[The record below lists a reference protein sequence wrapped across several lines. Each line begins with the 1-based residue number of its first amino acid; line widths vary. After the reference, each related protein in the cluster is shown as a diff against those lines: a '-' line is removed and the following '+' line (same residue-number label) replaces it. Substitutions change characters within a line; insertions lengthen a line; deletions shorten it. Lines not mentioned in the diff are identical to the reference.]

1 MRIEKR
7 KTKPIIRISAILL
20 CICLA
25 VQNVSLITFA
35 AEAVEEQTEELYTGE
50 FTTELSS
57 ESFTENPE
65 STEKATEEQI
75 EETVQEPISEKQ
87 EETEQESTKQEISDR
102 ETETIAQTS
111 EHESD
116 MTSEE
121 ASITKEE
128 NISEETTTDNES
140 ETESIADE
148 DSRTEIDNFSGEAV
162 SRIEWLRE
170 LIAAF
175 ELNLDK
181 ENYPDNYYSDIDA
194 KSEYYHDI
202 MVATGYGLIDVE
214 AGEAFCPDD
223 AATREYAAFSMNMR
237 VGYVNESNSYTFSEA
252 GEVAYAD
259 DIQAAINNGW
269 MTLSGSDFLPNKAL
283 TTDVKDHMIKEAKE
297 IYASRKIDPNHNNQ
311 FEFTDDVIVIPS
323 NTIVELSAENEI
335 IITDCPKEL
344 KQGDIFAVFD
354 SGMPLAYRAENVN
367 KSGNQTIVSI
377 GDVDIE
383 DAFETFDME
392 GIINTDLTSVFV
404 EDDDETVQLNYIV
417 GGSEKKQFKDGTKY
431 ENLEELGN
439 KEVSAVQI
447 VQEFD
452 YNEVNGKKWFGETS
466 GDYYESNPAY
476 KFTITQTISNIDV
489 NYRSNGISSV
499 YLTVSGNISID
510 CSLNLDLLD
519 AFMPE
524 LKVVK
529 IHVTPLAVTL
539 DLDAVVTLKGK
550 AVFNYDGYFEIGV
563 DFKHNRG
570 FKLVSHL
577 WGETF
582 STQIEAEAT
591 VGLRASIN
599 ANYVFIKGSLYA
611 QMGLKGGIS
620 MLDKDDNGEP
630 KKCVTI
636 YAYLYADYGWSVKIL
651 ISLDRNKKWSNNYKI
666 YTIDNSPFRIA
677 HHYENGVGVDKC
689 TRSKKSLTG
698 STVGPMWFYNTP
710 SNSKYGYNGG
720 SSGFDSDGN
729 PFTIFEYSLNE
740 DNEATIT
747 KYNGNVSALSI
758 PAELDGYKVVGIG
771 DGVFKGKT
779 ALRTVVI
786 PDSVESIGN
795 QAFSGCANLS
805 SVQLPENEKFVT
817 LSSRLF
823 YECKKLKRV
832 KIPNSIISIKD
843 NVFNNCESLEDVNL
857 PNKLNSISY
866 QVFMNVP
873 ITKITI
879 PKSLETASGY
889 YNGANICGAF
899 YNCSTLKEVNFEEG
913 VTKIPSRLFAGCN
926 GIEKI
931 IVPNTVTNI
940 EERAFEDCI
949 NLEKAEIPDSVTSMG
964 NNVFQDC
971 EKLADVDL
979 PNRLVTIG
987 YQVFTNVPITK
998 ITIPK
1003 SLETASGYYNGAN
1016 ICGAFYNCST
1026 LKEVNFEEG
1035 VTKIPSRLFA
1045 GCNGIEKIIV
1055 PNTVT
1060 NIEERAF
1067 EDCINLEKA
1076 EIPDSVTS
1084 MGNNVF
1090 QDCEKLAD
1098 VDLPNRLVTIGYQV
1112 FTNVPITKITIP
1124 KSLETASGYY
1134 NGANIC
1140 GAFYNCSTLKE
1151 VNFEERVTKIP
1162 SRLFAGCNGI
1172 EKIVVPNTVT
1182 NVEERAFEDCINL
1195 EKIEIPDSVI
1205 NIGDY
1210 VFKDCEKLDNIIIP
1224 DTVTKIGQGTYS
1236 GCTSLTTAKLP
1247 NKIVNIPEG
1256 MFQDCTSLITI
1267 DLPTTITAIK
1277 QNAFKN
1283 TGLTELTLP
1292 ENITTI
1298 ENASFD
1304 NCTNLAT
1311 VNFNNNLKTI
1321 GNYAFRNN
1329 DALSEIMIPNN
1340 VATIGNYAFQDS
1352 DALTTVKISDS
1363 VTTIGQYIFEHCD
1376 ALKDV
1381 KLGSGLTKIPLY
1393 AFNLC
1398 PELQKI
1404 VLPYRITTVD
1414 ANAFTN
1420 CTKLTEVI
1428 IPRGTTTISASAF
1441 SYPDRLTIYGI
1452 SGTYAETYANQIG
1465 ATFVNR
1471 EVNAEDITLGSTSL
1485 SMITGAKHTLVMN
1498 VTPNDFTDEVV
1509 WKSSDTSIVT
1519 VDNMGIIT
1527 AKAVGTAT
1535 VRVAVGEKTASCT
1548 VTVVQP
1554 VTSISLNKSSLSLE
1568 AFEEYLLT
1576 AMVSPSNAADKSIVW
1591 ASSDEA
1597 VVSVTQKGK
1606 VCAVSKGT
1614 AAITATAKDGSGK
1627 YGSCNVTV
1635 VSEGQLCTQY
1645 SGLESDHNY
1654 ANNTNKVWK
1663 YVYSGAKT
1671 LDITFDSR
1679 TNVDDGFDFIY
1690 IYDKENKEVKKA
1702 TGTELADQI
1711 IRITGDT
1718 VKIKLVSDEA
1728 VTAWGFKVTK
1738 ISDDGKVID
1747 PSDEKPEETETS
1759 TEEGSTE
1766 ESSSEET
1773 STEENSTE
1781 ETSTEENSTEE
1792 ESSTEDSGETIKD
1805 GCYITG
1811 LKTKTYTGSAVKQ
1824 DIKVYYNKHLL
1835 QEGADYTVSYKNN
1848 VHAGIASLTVRAK
1861 GNLTGTITK
1870 TYKIKPRDITDEDVI
1885 IEESVYSYDKKKH
1898 KKAPI
1903 ISYQGKKLKEGKDYE
1918 VISYDEGDYTAI
1930 GTYTATIRGLGNFTG
1945 TYDNAKI
1952 IIADKN
1958 KNLSKAKIA
1967 KIPTQ
1972 SYQNGTAVTLP
1983 EEQIKVTLKGKH
1995 LKNGIDYN
2003 VTYANNR
2010 NFGKATIVIKGIGEY
2025 AGTKKANFTIKRTL
2039 TRLSDN
2045 MVVNINAIR
2054 TVEIQKNG
2062 AIPKPKLVSEG
2073 STLLEGRDY
2082 RLSYKNNKKTG
2093 IGTMIIK
2100 GKGNYT
2106 GQLKLPFNITTKA
2119 LTSTNLTIRVPN
2131 VPYIGKRNKYQSKPI
2146 ITDNDGGLLILNKD
2160 YTIEAYH
2167 MGNMLL
2173 DKTSNPQEGA
2183 LITVTIKGKG
2193 NYTGIV
2199 EAVYE
2204 LRGSRFSQAV
2214 IQIAPKSYTGNP
2226 VELNVSDIILATIK
2240 TGKHKTLL
2248 QYGIDYEIVDYKNNI
2263 KKGTATVVFKGKGAY
2278 AGEKTVRFKITAAEI
2293 GK

>member
-758 PAELDGYKVVGIG
+758 PAELDGYKVVGMG
-771 DGVFKGKT
+771 DGVFKVCNS
-779 ALRTVVI
+779 LFSLEI
-786 PDSVESIGN
+786 PDSVIRMGNNVFSDCQYLSKIKLSKAITSIGYW
-795 QAFSGCANLS
+795 AFG
-805 SVQLPENEKFVT
+805 
-817 LSSRLF
+817 
-823 YECKKLKRV
+823 
-832 KIPNSIISIKD
+832 
-843 NVFNNCESLEDVNL
+843 NCNALEQ
-857 PNKLNSISY
+857 IE
-866 QVFMNVP
+866 
-873 ITKITI
+873 I
-879 PKSLETASGY
+879 PKSLETTEHNGLPPQSGVF
-889 YNGANICGAF
+889 YNCNNLKTIIFEDGITKIPQCLFANCTGIEEMQIPNTVTSIGMYAFFACENLRNIEIADTVTNIDEYAFGNCNKLSEVKLSKRVVSIGYRAFQNCDELKEIKIPKSLNTTGHYGLSEQGGIFHDCDNLKTVIFEEGITKIPQCLFANCNGIEEITIPNTIKMIESYAF
-899 YNCSTLKEVNFEEG
+899 YNCVNLK
-913 VTKIPSRLFAGCN
+913 
-926 GIEKI
+926 
-931 IVPNTVTNI
+931 
-940 EERAFEDCI
+940 
-949 NLEKAEIPDSVTSMG
+949 
-964 NNVFQDC
+964 
-971 EKLADVDL
+971 
-979 PNRLVTIG
+979 
-987 YQVFTNVPITK
+987 
-998 ITIPK
+998 
-1003 SLETASGYYNGAN
+1003 
-1016 ICGAFYNCST
+1016 
-1026 LKEVNFEEG
+1026 
-1035 VTKIPSRLFA
+1035 
-1045 GCNGIEKIIV
+1045 
-1055 PNTVT
+1055 
-1060 NIEERAF
+1060 
-1067 EDCINLEKA
+1067 
-1076 EIPDSVTS
+1076 
-1084 MGNNVF
+1084 
-1090 QDCEKLAD
+1090 
-1098 VDLPNRLVTIGYQV
+1098 
-1112 FTNVPITKITIP
+1112 
-1124 KSLETASGYY
+1124 
-1134 NGANIC
+1134 
-1140 GAFYNCSTLKE
+1140 
-1151 VNFEERVTKIP
+1151 
-1162 SRLFAGCNGI
+1162 
-1172 EKIVVPNTVT
+1172 
-1182 NVEERAFEDCINL
+1182 
-1195 EKIEIPDSVI
+1195 
-1205 NIGDY
+1205 
-1210 VFKDCEKLDNIIIP
+1210 NIIIP
-1224 DTVTKIGQGTYS
+1224 TGVESISEYAFGNNSALLEVDIPDTITKIGQGTFS

-1256 MFQDCTSLITI
+1256 MFQDCTSLTAIN
-1267 DLPTTITAIK
+1267 LPETITAIK
-1277 QNAFKN
+1277 QNAFQN

-1292 ENITTI
+1292 ENVITI
-1298 ENASFD
+1298 ESAAFD
-1304 NCTNLAT
+1304 NCANLAAI
-1311 VNFNNNLKTI
+1311 NFNNNLKTI

-1329 DALSEIMIPNN
+1329 DALTEIIIPDN
-1340 VATIGNYAFQDS
+1340 VSTIGDYAFQDS
-1352 DALTTVKISDS
+1352 DILTTAIISDS
-1363 VTTIGQYIFEHCD
+1363 VTTIGQYIFAHCD
-1376 ALKDV
+1376 VLKDV
-1381 KLGSGLTKIPLY
+1381 KLGTGLTKIPLY

-1398 PELQKI
+1398 PKLQKI

-1420 CTKLTEVI
+1420 CTKLTEVTV
-1428 IPRGTTTISASAF
+1428 PRGTTTISTSAF

-1465 ATFVNR
+1465 ASFVNR
-1471 EVNAEDITLGSTSL
+1471 EVNATDVTLNSTAL
-1485 SMITGAKHTLVMN
+1485 SMITGAKHTLVIN

-1527 AKAVGTAT
+1527 ANAVGTAT

-1568 AFEEYLLT
+1568 AFEEYILT
-1576 AMVSPSNAADKSIVW
+1576 ATVSPSDAADKSIVW
-1591 ASSDEA
+1591 ASSDES
-1597 VVSVTQKGK
+1597 VVSVTQGGK
-1606 VCAVSKGT
+1606 VCAVSKGS
-1614 AAITATAKDGSGK
+1614 AVITATSKDGSGK

-1773 STEENSTE
+1773 STEEN
-1781 ETSTEENSTEE
+1781 STEENSTEE

-2039 TRLSDN
+2039 TRLSDD

>member
-979 PNRLVTIG
+979 PNRLVI
-987 YQVFTNVPITK
+987 
-998 ITIPK
+998 
-1003 SLETASGYYNGAN
+1003 
-1016 ICGAFYNCST
+1016 
-1026 LKEVNFEEG
+1026 
-1035 VTKIPSRLFA
+1035 
-1045 GCNGIEKIIV
+1045 
-1055 PNTVT
+1055 
-1060 NIEERAF
+1060 
-1067 EDCINLEKA
+1067 
-1076 EIPDSVTS
+1076 
-1084 MGNNVF
+1084 
-1090 QDCEKLAD
+1090 
-1098 VDLPNRLVTIGYQV
+1098 IGYQV

-1509 WKSSDTSIVT
+1509 WKSSNTSIIT

-1527 AKAVGTAT
+1527 ANAVGTAT

-1568 AFEEYLLT
+1568 AFEEYILT
-1576 AMVSPSNAADKSIVW
+1576 ATVSPSDAADKSIVW
-1591 ASSDEA
+1591 ASSDES
-1597 VVSVTQKGK
+1597 VVSVTQGGK
-1606 VCAVSKGT
+1606 VCAVSKGS
-1614 AAITATAKDGSGK
+1614 AVITATSKDGSGK

-2039 TRLSDN
+2039 TRLSDD

>member
-899 YNCSTLKEVNFEEG
+899 YNCSTLKEVNFEE
-913 VTKIPSRLFAGCN
+913 
-926 GIEKI
+926 
-931 IVPNTVTNI
+931 
-940 EERAFEDCI
+940 
-949 NLEKAEIPDSVTSMG
+949 
-964 NNVFQDC
+964 
-971 EKLADVDL
+971 
-979 PNRLVTIG
+979 
-987 YQVFTNVPITK
+987 
-998 ITIPK
+998 
-1003 SLETASGYYNGAN
+1003 
-1016 ICGAFYNCST
+1016 
-1026 LKEVNFEEG
+1026 
-1035 VTKIPSRLFA
+1035 
-1045 GCNGIEKIIV
+1045 
-1055 PNTVT
+1055 
-1060 NIEERAF
+1060 
-1067 EDCINLEKA
+1067 
-1076 EIPDSVTS
+1076 
-1084 MGNNVF
+1084 
-1090 QDCEKLAD
+1090 
-1098 VDLPNRLVTIGYQV
+1098 
-1112 FTNVPITKITIP
+1112 
-1124 KSLETASGYY
+1124 
-1134 NGANIC
+1134 
-1140 GAFYNCSTLKE
+1140 
-1151 VNFEERVTKIP
+1151 RVTKIP

-1304 NCTNLAT
+1304 NCTNLAAI
-1311 VNFNNNLKTI
+1311 NFNNNLKTI

-1329 DALSEIMIPNN
+1329 DALTEIIIPDN
-1340 VATIGNYAFQDS
+1340 VSTIGDYAFQDS
-1352 DALTTVKISDS
+1352 DILTTAIISDS
-1363 VTTIGQYIFEHCD
+1363 VTTIGQYIFAHCD
-1376 ALKDV
+1376 VLKDV
-1381 KLGSGLTKIPLY
+1381 KLGTGLTKIPLY

-1398 PELQKI
+1398 PKLQKI

-1420 CTKLTEVI
+1420 CTKLTEVTV
-1428 IPRGTTTISASAF
+1428 PRGTTTISTSAF

-1465 ATFVNR
+1465 ASFVNR
-1471 EVNAEDITLGSTSL
+1471 EVNATDVTLNSTAL
-1485 SMITGAKHTLVMN
+1485 SMITGAKHTLVIN

-1527 AKAVGTAT
+1527 ANAVGTAT

-1568 AFEEYLLT
+1568 AFEEYILT
-1576 AMVSPSNAADKSIVW
+1576 ATVSPSDAADKSIVW
-1591 ASSDEA
+1591 ASSDES
-1597 VVSVTQKGK
+1597 VVSVTQGGK
-1606 VCAVSKGT
+1606 VCAVSKGS
-1614 AAITATAKDGSGK
+1614 AVITATSKDGSGK

-1773 STEENSTE
+1773 STEEN
-1781 ETSTEENSTEE
+1781 STEENSTEE

-2039 TRLSDN
+2039 TRLSDD

-2082 RLSYKNNKKTG
+2082 RLSYKNNKKMG

-2100 GKGNYT
+2100 GKGNYK

>member
-25 VQNVSLITFA
+25 VQNVSLVTFA

-758 PAELDGYKVVGIG
+758 PAELDGYKVVGMG

-786 PDSVESIGN
+786 PDSVETIGDS
-795 QAFSGCANLS
+795 AFENCSNLLN
-805 SVQLPENEKFVT
+805 VQLPNSVT
-817 LSSRLF
+817 SIGYWAFRDCDRLKQI
-823 YECKKLKRV
+823 E
-832 KIPNSIISIKD
+832 
-843 NVFNNCESLEDVNL
+843 
-857 PNKLNSISY
+857 
-866 QVFMNVP
+866 
-873 ITKITI
+873 I
-879 PKSLETASGY
+879 PKSLETTEHNGLPPQSGVF
-889 YNGANICGAF
+889 YNCNNLKTIIFEDGITKIPQCLFANCTGIEEMQIPNTVTSIGMYAFFACENLRNIEIADTVTNIDEYAFGNCNKLSEVKLSKRVVSIGYRAFQNCDELKEIKIPKSLNTTGHYGLSEQGGIFHDCDNLKTVIFEEGITKIPQCLFANCNGIEEITIPNTIKMIESYAF
-899 YNCSTLKEVNFEEG
+899 YNCVNLK
-913 VTKIPSRLFAGCN
+913 
-926 GIEKI
+926 
-931 IVPNTVTNI
+931 
-940 EERAFEDCI
+940 
-949 NLEKAEIPDSVTSMG
+949 
-964 NNVFQDC
+964 
-971 EKLADVDL
+971 
-979 PNRLVTIG
+979 
-987 YQVFTNVPITK
+987 
-998 ITIPK
+998 
-1003 SLETASGYYNGAN
+1003 
-1016 ICGAFYNCST
+1016 
-1026 LKEVNFEEG
+1026 
-1035 VTKIPSRLFA
+1035 
-1045 GCNGIEKIIV
+1045 
-1055 PNTVT
+1055 
-1060 NIEERAF
+1060 
-1067 EDCINLEKA
+1067 
-1076 EIPDSVTS
+1076 
-1084 MGNNVF
+1084 
-1090 QDCEKLAD
+1090 
-1098 VDLPNRLVTIGYQV
+1098 
-1112 FTNVPITKITIP
+1112 
-1124 KSLETASGYY
+1124 
-1134 NGANIC
+1134 
-1140 GAFYNCSTLKE
+1140 
-1151 VNFEERVTKIP
+1151 
-1162 SRLFAGCNGI
+1162 
-1172 EKIVVPNTVT
+1172 
-1182 NVEERAFEDCINL
+1182 
-1195 EKIEIPDSVI
+1195 
-1205 NIGDY
+1205 
-1210 VFKDCEKLDNIIIP
+1210 NIIIP
-1224 DTVTKIGQGTYS
+1224 TGVESISEYAFGNNSALLEVDIPDTITKIGQGTFS

-1256 MFQDCTSLITI
+1256 MFQDCTSLTAIN
-1267 DLPTTITAIK
+1267 LPETITAIK
-1277 QNAFKN
+1277 QNAFQN
-1283 TGLTELTLP
+1283 TGLTELTLS
-1292 ENITTI
+1292 ENVITI
-1298 ENASFD
+1298 ESAAFD
-1304 NCTNLAT
+1304 NCANLAAI
-1311 VNFNNNLKTI
+1311 NFNNNLKTI

-1329 DALSEIMIPNN
+1329 DALTEIIIPDN
-1340 VATIGNYAFQDS
+1340 VSTIGDYAFQDS
-1352 DALTTVKISDS
+1352 DILTTAIISDS
-1363 VTTIGQYIFEHCD
+1363 VTTIGQYIFAHCD
-1376 ALKDV
+1376 VLKDV
-1381 KLGSGLTKIPLY
+1381 KLGTGLTKIPLY

-1398 PELQKI
+1398 PKLQKI

-1420 CTKLTEVI
+1420 CTKLTEVTV
-1428 IPRGTTTISASAF
+1428 PRGTTTISTSAF

-1465 ATFVNR
+1465 ASFVNR
-1471 EVNAEDITLGSTSL
+1471 EVNATDVTLNSTAL
-1485 SMITGAKHTLVMN
+1485 SMITGAKHTLVIN

-1527 AKAVGTAT
+1527 ANAVGTAT

-1568 AFEEYLLT
+1568 AFEEYILT
-1576 AMVSPSNAADKSIVW
+1576 ATVSPSDAADKSIVW
-1591 ASSDEA
+1591 ASSDES
-1597 VVSVTQKGK
+1597 VVSVTQGGK
-1606 VCAVSKGT
+1606 VCAVSKGS
-1614 AAITATAKDGSGK
+1614 AVITATSKDGSGK

-1773 STEENSTE
+1773 STEEN
-1781 ETSTEENSTEE
+1781 STEENSTEE

-2039 TRLSDN
+2039 TRLSDD

>member
-758 PAELDGYKVVGIG
+758 PAELDGYKVVGMG

-786 PDSVESIGN
+786 PDSVETIGDS
-795 QAFSGCANLS
+795 AFENCSNLLN
-805 SVQLPENEKFVT
+805 VQLPNSVT
-817 LSSRLF
+817 SIGYWAFRDCDRLKQI
-823 YECKKLKRV
+823 E
-832 KIPNSIISIKD
+832 
-843 NVFNNCESLEDVNL
+843 
-857 PNKLNSISY
+857 
-866 QVFMNVP
+866 
-873 ITKITI
+873 I
-879 PKSLETASGY
+879 PKSLETTGHNGLPSQSGV
-889 YNGANICGAF
+889 F
-899 YNCSTLKEVNFEEG
+899 YDCDNLKKIIFEDG
-913 VTKIPSRLFAGCN
+913 ITKIPQCIFANCSGL
-926 GIEKI
+926 EKI
-931 IVPNTVTNI
+931 EIPYTVTNI
-940 EERAFEDCI
+940 GEYACYNCKNLKDIKFSESVTEIGNYAFSMC
-949 NLEKAEIPDSVTSMG
+949 NSLFSLEIPDSVIRMG
-964 NNVFQDC
+964 NNVFSDC
-971 EKLADVDL
+971 QYLSKIKLSKAI
-979 PNRLVTIG
+979 TSIG
-987 YQVFTNVPITK
+987 YWAFGNCNALEQIE
-998 ITIPK
+998 IPK
-1003 SLETASGYYNGAN
+1003 SLETTEHNGLPPQSGVFYNCNNLKTIIFEDGITKIPQCLFAN
-1016 ICGAFYNCST
+1016 CTGIEEMQIPNTVTSIGMYAFFACENLRNIEIADTVTNIDEYAFGNCNKLSEVKLSKRVVSIGYRAFQNCDELKEIKIPKSLNTTGHYGLSEQGGIFHDCDNLKTVIFEEGITKIPQCLFANCNGIEEITIPNTIKMIESYAFYNCVN
-1026 LKEVNFEEG
+1026 LK
-1035 VTKIPSRLFA
+1035 
-1045 GCNGIEKIIV
+1045 
-1055 PNTVT
+1055 
-1060 NIEERAF
+1060 
-1067 EDCINLEKA
+1067 
-1076 EIPDSVTS
+1076 
-1084 MGNNVF
+1084 
-1090 QDCEKLAD
+1090 
-1098 VDLPNRLVTIGYQV
+1098 
-1112 FTNVPITKITIP
+1112 
-1124 KSLETASGYY
+1124 
-1134 NGANIC
+1134 
-1140 GAFYNCSTLKE
+1140 
-1151 VNFEERVTKIP
+1151 
-1162 SRLFAGCNGI
+1162 
-1172 EKIVVPNTVT
+1172 
-1182 NVEERAFEDCINL
+1182 
-1195 EKIEIPDSVI
+1195 
-1205 NIGDY
+1205 
-1210 VFKDCEKLDNIIIP
+1210 NIIIP
-1224 DTVTKIGQGTYS
+1224 TGVESISEYAFGNNSALLEVDIPDTITKIGQGTFS

-1256 MFQDCTSLITI
+1256 MFQDCTSLTAIN
-1267 DLPTTITAIK
+1267 LPETITAIK
-1277 QNAFKN
+1277 QNAIQN

-1292 ENITTI
+1292 ENVITI
-1298 ENASFD
+1298 ESAAFD
-1304 NCTNLAT
+1304 NCANLAAI
-1311 VNFNNNLKTI
+1311 NFNNNLKTI

-1329 DALSEIMIPNN
+1329 DALTEIIIPDN
-1340 VATIGNYAFQDS
+1340 VSTIGDYAFQDS
-1352 DALTTVKISDS
+1352 DILTTAIISDS
-1363 VTTIGQYIFEHCD
+1363 VTTIGQYIFAHCD
-1376 ALKDV
+1376 VLKDV
-1381 KLGSGLTKIPLY
+1381 KLGTGLTKIPLY

-1398 PELQKI
+1398 PKLQKI

-1420 CTKLTEVI
+1420 CTKLTEVTV
-1428 IPRGTTTISASAF
+1428 PRGTTTISTSAF

-1465 ATFVNR
+1465 ASFVNR
-1471 EVNAEDITLGSTSL
+1471 EVNATDVTLNSTAL
-1485 SMITGAKHTLVMN
+1485 SMITGAKHTLVIN

-1527 AKAVGTAT
+1527 ANAVGTAT

-1568 AFEEYLLT
+1568 AFEEYILT
-1576 AMVSPSNAADKSIVW
+1576 ATVSPSDAADKSIVW
-1591 ASSDEA
+1591 ASSDES
-1597 VVSVTQKGK
+1597 VVSVTQGGK
-1606 VCAVSKGT
+1606 VCAVSKGS
-1614 AAITATAKDGSGK
+1614 AVITATSKDGSGK

-1773 STEENSTE
+1773 STEEN
-1781 ETSTEENSTEE
+1781 STEENSTEE

-2039 TRLSDN
+2039 TRLSDD

-2082 RLSYKNNKKTG
+2082 RLSYKNNKKMG

>member
-25 VQNVSLITFA
+25 VQNVSLVTFA

-729 PFTIFEYSLNE
+729 PFTIFEYNLNE

-758 PAELDGYKVVGIG
+758 LAELDGYKVVGMG

-786 PDSVESIGN
+786 PDSVETIGDS
-795 QAFSGCANLS
+795 AFENCSNLLN
-805 SVQLPENEKFVT
+805 VQLPNSVT
-817 LSSRLF
+817 SIGYWAFRDCDRLKQI
-823 YECKKLKRV
+823 E
-832 KIPNSIISIKD
+832 
-843 NVFNNCESLEDVNL
+843 
-857 PNKLNSISY
+857 
-866 QVFMNVP
+866 
-873 ITKITI
+873 I
-879 PKSLETASGY
+879 PKSLETTEHNGLPPQSGVF
-889 YNGANICGAF
+889 YNCNNLKTIIFEDGITKIPQCLFANCTGIEEMQIPNTVTSIGMYAFFACENLRNIEIADTVTNIDEYAFGNCNKLSEVKLSKRVVSIGYRAFQNCDELKEIKIPKSLNTTGHYGLSEQGGIFHDCDNLKTVIFEEGITKIPQCLFANCNGIEEITIPNTIKMIESYAF
-899 YNCSTLKEVNFEEG
+899 YNCVNLK
-913 VTKIPSRLFAGCN
+913 
-926 GIEKI
+926 
-931 IVPNTVTNI
+931 
-940 EERAFEDCI
+940 
-949 NLEKAEIPDSVTSMG
+949 
-964 NNVFQDC
+964 
-971 EKLADVDL
+971 
-979 PNRLVTIG
+979 
-987 YQVFTNVPITK
+987 
-998 ITIPK
+998 
-1003 SLETASGYYNGAN
+1003 
-1016 ICGAFYNCST
+1016 
-1026 LKEVNFEEG
+1026 
-1035 VTKIPSRLFA
+1035 
-1045 GCNGIEKIIV
+1045 
-1055 PNTVT
+1055 
-1060 NIEERAF
+1060 
-1067 EDCINLEKA
+1067 
-1076 EIPDSVTS
+1076 
-1084 MGNNVF
+1084 
-1090 QDCEKLAD
+1090 
-1098 VDLPNRLVTIGYQV
+1098 
-1112 FTNVPITKITIP
+1112 
-1124 KSLETASGYY
+1124 
-1134 NGANIC
+1134 
-1140 GAFYNCSTLKE
+1140 
-1151 VNFEERVTKIP
+1151 
-1162 SRLFAGCNGI
+1162 
-1172 EKIVVPNTVT
+1172 
-1182 NVEERAFEDCINL
+1182 
-1195 EKIEIPDSVI
+1195 
-1205 NIGDY
+1205 
-1210 VFKDCEKLDNIIIP
+1210 NIIIP
-1224 DTVTKIGQGTYS
+1224 TGVESISEYAFGNNSALLEVDIPDTITKIGQGTFS

-1256 MFQDCTSLITI
+1256 MFQDCTSLTAIN
-1267 DLPTTITAIK
+1267 LPETITAIK
-1277 QNAFKN
+1277 QNAFQN

-1292 ENITTI
+1292 ENVITI
-1298 ENASFD
+1298 ESAAFD
-1304 NCTNLAT
+1304 NCANLAAI
-1311 VNFNNNLKTI
+1311 NFNNNLKTI

-1329 DALSEIMIPNN
+1329 DALTEIIIPDN
-1340 VATIGNYAFQDS
+1340 VSTIGDYAFQDS
-1352 DALTTVKISDS
+1352 DILTTAIISDS
-1363 VTTIGQYIFEHCD
+1363 VTTIGQYIFAHCD
-1376 ALKDV
+1376 VLKDV
-1381 KLGSGLTKIPLY
+1381 KLGTGLTKIPLY

-1398 PELQKI
+1398 PKLQKI

-1420 CTKLTEVI
+1420 CTKLTEVTV
-1428 IPRGTTTISASAF
+1428 PRGTTTISTSAF

-1465 ATFVNR
+1465 ASFVNR
-1471 EVNAEDITLGSTSL
+1471 EVNATDVTLNSTAL
-1485 SMITGAKHTLVMN
+1485 SMITGAKHTLVIN

-1527 AKAVGTAT
+1527 ANAVGTAT

-1568 AFEEYLLT
+1568 AFEEYILT
-1576 AMVSPSNAADKSIVW
+1576 ATVSPSDAADKSIVW
-1591 ASSDEA
+1591 ASSDES
-1597 VVSVTQKGK
+1597 VVSVTQGGK
-1606 VCAVSKGT
+1606 VCAVSKGS
-1614 AAITATAKDGSGK
+1614 AVITATSKDGSGK

-1773 STEENSTE
+1773 STEEN
-1781 ETSTEENSTEE
+1781 STEENSTEE

-2039 TRLSDN
+2039 TRLSDD

-2082 RLSYKNNKKTG
+2082 RLSYKNNKKMG

>member
-899 YNCSTLKEVNFEEG
+899 YNCSTLKEVNFEE
-913 VTKIPSRLFAGCN
+913 
-926 GIEKI
+926 
-931 IVPNTVTNI
+931 
-940 EERAFEDCI
+940 
-949 NLEKAEIPDSVTSMG
+949 
-964 NNVFQDC
+964 
-971 EKLADVDL
+971 
-979 PNRLVTIG
+979 
-987 YQVFTNVPITK
+987 
-998 ITIPK
+998 
-1003 SLETASGYYNGAN
+1003 
-1016 ICGAFYNCST
+1016 
-1026 LKEVNFEEG
+1026 
-1035 VTKIPSRLFA
+1035 
-1045 GCNGIEKIIV
+1045 
-1055 PNTVT
+1055 
-1060 NIEERAF
+1060 
-1067 EDCINLEKA
+1067 
-1076 EIPDSVTS
+1076 
-1084 MGNNVF
+1084 
-1090 QDCEKLAD
+1090 
-1098 VDLPNRLVTIGYQV
+1098 
-1112 FTNVPITKITIP
+1112 
-1124 KSLETASGYY
+1124 
-1134 NGANIC
+1134 
-1140 GAFYNCSTLKE
+1140 
-1151 VNFEERVTKIP
+1151 RVTKIP

-1527 AKAVGTAT
+1527 ANAVGTAT

-1568 AFEEYLLT
+1568 AFEEYILT
-1576 AMVSPSNAADKSIVW
+1576 ATVSPSDAADKSIVW
-1591 ASSDEA
+1591 ASSDES
-1597 VVSVTQKGK
+1597 VVSVTQGGK
-1606 VCAVSKGT
+1606 VCAVSKGS
-1614 AAITATAKDGSGK
+1614 AVITATSKDGSGK

-1773 STEENSTE
+1773 STEEN
-1781 ETSTEENSTEE
+1781 STEENSTEE

-2039 TRLSDN
+2039 TRLSDD

-2082 RLSYKNNKKTG
+2082 RLSYKNNKKMG

-2263 KKGTATVVFKGKGAY
+2263 KRNSNRCFQRERRICRRKNS
-2278 AGEKTVRFKITAAEI
+2278 KIQNNGGRNWKI
-2293 GK
+2293 KNL

>member
-786 PDSVESIGN
+786 PDSVETIGDS
-795 QAFSGCANLS
+795 AFENCSNLLN
-805 SVQLPENEKFVT
+805 VQLPNSVT
-817 LSSRLF
+817 SIGYWAFRDCDRLKQI
-823 YECKKLKRV
+823 E
-832 KIPNSIISIKD
+832 
-843 NVFNNCESLEDVNL
+843 
-857 PNKLNSISY
+857 
-866 QVFMNVP
+866 
-873 ITKITI
+873 I
-879 PKSLETASGY
+879 PKSLETTEHNGLPPQSGVF
-889 YNGANICGAF
+889 YNCNNLKTIIFEDGITKIPQCLFANCTGIEEMQIPNTVTSIGMYAFFACENLRNIEIADTVTNIDEYAFGNCNKLSEVKLSKRVVSIGYRAFQNCDELKEIKIPKSLNTTGHYGLSEQGGIFHDCDNLKTVIFEEGITKIPQCLFANCNGIEEITIPNTIKMIESYAF
-899 YNCSTLKEVNFEEG
+899 YNCVNLK
-913 VTKIPSRLFAGCN
+913 
-926 GIEKI
+926 
-931 IVPNTVTNI
+931 
-940 EERAFEDCI
+940 
-949 NLEKAEIPDSVTSMG
+949 
-964 NNVFQDC
+964 
-971 EKLADVDL
+971 
-979 PNRLVTIG
+979 
-987 YQVFTNVPITK
+987 
-998 ITIPK
+998 
-1003 SLETASGYYNGAN
+1003 
-1016 ICGAFYNCST
+1016 
-1026 LKEVNFEEG
+1026 
-1035 VTKIPSRLFA
+1035 
-1045 GCNGIEKIIV
+1045 
-1055 PNTVT
+1055 
-1060 NIEERAF
+1060 
-1067 EDCINLEKA
+1067 
-1076 EIPDSVTS
+1076 
-1084 MGNNVF
+1084 
-1090 QDCEKLAD
+1090 
-1098 VDLPNRLVTIGYQV
+1098 
-1112 FTNVPITKITIP
+1112 
-1124 KSLETASGYY
+1124 
-1134 NGANIC
+1134 
-1140 GAFYNCSTLKE
+1140 
-1151 VNFEERVTKIP
+1151 
-1162 SRLFAGCNGI
+1162 
-1172 EKIVVPNTVT
+1172 
-1182 NVEERAFEDCINL
+1182 
-1195 EKIEIPDSVI
+1195 
-1205 NIGDY
+1205 
-1210 VFKDCEKLDNIIIP
+1210 NIIIP
-1224 DTVTKIGQGTYS
+1224 TGVESISEYAFGNNSALLEVDIPDTITKIGQGTFS

-1256 MFQDCTSLITI
+1256 MFQDCTSLTAIN
-1267 DLPTTITAIK
+1267 LPETITAIK
-1277 QNAFKN
+1277 QNAFQN

-1292 ENITTI
+1292 ENVITI
-1298 ENASFD
+1298 ESAAFD
-1304 NCTNLAT
+1304 NCANLAAI
-1311 VNFNNNLKTI
+1311 NFNNNLKTI

-1329 DALSEIMIPNN
+1329 DALTEIIIPDN
-1340 VATIGNYAFQDS
+1340 VSTIGDYAFQDS
-1352 DALTTVKISDS
+1352 DILTTAIISDS
-1363 VTTIGQYIFEHCD
+1363 VTTIGQYIFAHCD
-1376 ALKDV
+1376 VLKDV
-1381 KLGSGLTKIPLY
+1381 KLGTGLTKIPLY

-1398 PELQKI
+1398 PKLQKI

-1420 CTKLTEVI
+1420 CTKLTEVTV
-1428 IPRGTTTISASAF
+1428 PRGTTTISTSAF

-1465 ATFVNR
+1465 ASFVNR
-1471 EVNAEDITLGSTSL
+1471 EVNATDVTLNSTAL
-1485 SMITGAKHTLVMN
+1485 SMITGAKHTLVIN

-1527 AKAVGTAT
+1527 ANAVGTAT

-1568 AFEEYLLT
+1568 AFEEYILT
-1576 AMVSPSNAADKSIVW
+1576 ATVSPSDAADKSIVW
-1591 ASSDEA
+1591 ASSDES
-1597 VVSVTQKGK
+1597 VVSVTQGGK
-1606 VCAVSKGT
+1606 VCAVSKGS
-1614 AAITATAKDGSGK
+1614 AVITATSKDGSGK

-1773 STEENSTE
+1773 STEEN
-1781 ETSTEENSTEE
+1781 STEENSTEE

-2039 TRLSDN
+2039 TRLSDD

-2082 RLSYKNNKKTG
+2082 RLSYKNNKKMG

>member
-758 PAELDGYKVVGIG
+758 PAELDGYKVVGMG

-786 PDSVESIGN
+786 PDSVETIGDS
-795 QAFSGCANLS
+795 AFENCSNLLN
-805 SVQLPENEKFVT
+805 VQLPNSVT
-817 LSSRLF
+817 SIGYWAFRDCDRLKQI
-823 YECKKLKRV
+823 E
-832 KIPNSIISIKD
+832 
-843 NVFNNCESLEDVNL
+843 
-857 PNKLNSISY
+857 
-866 QVFMNVP
+866 
-873 ITKITI
+873 I
-879 PKSLETASGY
+879 PKSLETTGHNGLPPQSGVF
-889 YNGANICGAF
+889 YNCDNLKTIIFEDGITKIPQCLFANCTGIEEMQIPNTVTSIGMYAFFACENLRNIEIADTVTHIDEYAFGNCNKLSEVKLSKRVVSIGYRAFQNCDELKEIKIPKSLNTTGHYGLSEQGGIFHDCDNLKTVIFEEGITKIPQCLFANCNGIEEITIPNTIKMIESYAF
-899 YNCSTLKEVNFEEG
+899 YNCVNLK
-913 VTKIPSRLFAGCN
+913 
-926 GIEKI
+926 
-931 IVPNTVTNI
+931 
-940 EERAFEDCI
+940 
-949 NLEKAEIPDSVTSMG
+949 
-964 NNVFQDC
+964 
-971 EKLADVDL
+971 
-979 PNRLVTIG
+979 
-987 YQVFTNVPITK
+987 
-998 ITIPK
+998 
-1003 SLETASGYYNGAN
+1003 
-1016 ICGAFYNCST
+1016 
-1026 LKEVNFEEG
+1026 
-1035 VTKIPSRLFA
+1035 
-1045 GCNGIEKIIV
+1045 
-1055 PNTVT
+1055 
-1060 NIEERAF
+1060 
-1067 EDCINLEKA
+1067 
-1076 EIPDSVTS
+1076 
-1084 MGNNVF
+1084 
-1090 QDCEKLAD
+1090 
-1098 VDLPNRLVTIGYQV
+1098 
-1112 FTNVPITKITIP
+1112 
-1124 KSLETASGYY
+1124 
-1134 NGANIC
+1134 
-1140 GAFYNCSTLKE
+1140 
-1151 VNFEERVTKIP
+1151 
-1162 SRLFAGCNGI
+1162 
-1172 EKIVVPNTVT
+1172 
-1182 NVEERAFEDCINL
+1182 
-1195 EKIEIPDSVI
+1195 
-1205 NIGDY
+1205 
-1210 VFKDCEKLDNIIIP
+1210 NIIIP
-1224 DTVTKIGQGTYS
+1224 TGVESISEYAFGNNSALLEVDIPDTITKIGQGTFS

-1256 MFQDCTSLITI
+1256 MFQDCTSLTAIN
-1267 DLPTTITAIK
+1267 LPETITAIK
-1277 QNAFKN
+1277 QNAFQN

-1292 ENITTI
+1292 ENVITI
-1298 ENASFD
+1298 ESAAFD
-1304 NCTNLAT
+1304 NCANLAAI
-1311 VNFNNNLKTI
+1311 NFNNNLKTI

-1329 DALSEIMIPNN
+1329 DALTEIIIPDN
-1340 VATIGNYAFQDS
+1340 VSTIGDYAFQDS
-1352 DALTTVKISDS
+1352 DILTTAIISDS
-1363 VTTIGQYIFEHCD
+1363 VTTIGQYIFAHCD
-1376 ALKDV
+1376 VLKDV
-1381 KLGSGLTKIPLY
+1381 KLGTGLTKIPLY

-1398 PELQKI
+1398 PKLQKI

-1420 CTKLTEVI
+1420 CTKLTEVTV
-1428 IPRGTTTISASAF
+1428 PRGTTTISTSAF

-1465 ATFVNR
+1465 ASFVNR
-1471 EVNAEDITLGSTSL
+1471 EVNATDVTLNSTAL
-1485 SMITGAKHTLVMN
+1485 SMITGAKHTLVIN

-1527 AKAVGTAT
+1527 ANAVGTAT

-1568 AFEEYLLT
+1568 AFEEYILT
-1576 AMVSPSNAADKSIVW
+1576 ATVSPSDAADKSIVW
-1591 ASSDEA
+1591 ASSDES
-1597 VVSVTQKGK
+1597 VVSVTQGGK
-1606 VCAVSKGT
+1606 VCAVSKGS
-1614 AAITATAKDGSGK
+1614 AVITATSKDGSGK

-1773 STEENSTE
+1773 STEEN
-1781 ETSTEENSTEE
+1781 STEENSTEE

-2039 TRLSDN
+2039 TRLSDD

-2082 RLSYKNNKKTG
+2082 RLSYKNNKKMG

>member
-899 YNCSTLKEVNFEEG
+899 YNCSTLKEINFEEG
-913 VTKIPSRLFAGCN
+913 VTKIPSNLFAGCN
-926 GIEKI
+926 GIEKVV
-931 IVPNTVTNI
+931 VPNTVTNI
-940 EERAFEDCI
+940 
-949 NLEKAEIPDSVTSMG
+949 
-964 NNVFQDC
+964 
-971 EKLADVDL
+971 
-979 PNRLVTIG
+979 
-987 YQVFTNVPITK
+987 
-998 ITIPK
+998 
-1003 SLETASGYYNGAN
+1003 
-1016 ICGAFYNCST
+1016 
-1026 LKEVNFEEG
+1026 
-1035 VTKIPSRLFA
+1035 
-1045 GCNGIEKIIV
+1045 
-1055 PNTVT
+1055 
-1060 NIEERAF
+1060 
-1067 EDCINLEKA
+1067 
-1076 EIPDSVTS
+1076 
-1084 MGNNVF
+1084 
-1090 QDCEKLAD
+1090 
-1098 VDLPNRLVTIGYQV
+1098 
-1112 FTNVPITKITIP
+1112 
-1124 KSLETASGYY
+1124 
-1134 NGANIC
+1134 
-1140 GAFYNCSTLKE
+1140 
-1151 VNFEERVTKIP
+1151 
-1162 SRLFAGCNGI
+1162 
-1172 EKIVVPNTVT
+1172 
-1182 NVEERAFEDCINL
+1182 EERAFEDCINL

-1304 NCTNLAT
+1304 NCTNLAAI
-1311 VNFNNNLKTI
+1311 NFNNNLKTI

-1329 DALSEIMIPNN
+1329 DALTEIIIPDN
-1340 VATIGNYAFQDS
+1340 VSTIGDYAFQDS
-1352 DALTTVKISDS
+1352 DILTTAIISDS
-1363 VTTIGQYIFEHCD
+1363 VTTIGQYIFAHCD
-1376 ALKDV
+1376 VLKDV
-1381 KLGSGLTKIPLY
+1381 KLGTGLTKIPLY

-1398 PELQKI
+1398 PKLQKI

-1420 CTKLTEVI
+1420 CTKLTEVTV
-1428 IPRGTTTISASAF
+1428 PRGTTTISTSAF

-1465 ATFVNR
+1465 ASFVNR
-1471 EVNAEDITLGSTSL
+1471 EVNATDVTLNSTAL
-1485 SMITGAKHTLVMN
+1485 SMITGAKHTLVIN

-1527 AKAVGTAT
+1527 ANAVGTAT

-1568 AFEEYLLT
+1568 AFEEYILT
-1576 AMVSPSNAADKSIVW
+1576 ATVSPSDAADKSIVW
-1591 ASSDEA
+1591 ASSDES
-1597 VVSVTQKGK
+1597 VVSVTQGGK
-1606 VCAVSKGT
+1606 VCAVSKGS
-1614 AAITATAKDGSGK
+1614 AVITATSKDGSGK

-1773 STEENSTE
+1773 STEEN
-1781 ETSTEENSTEE
+1781 STEENSTEE

-2039 TRLSDN
+2039 TRLSDD

-2082 RLSYKNNKKTG
+2082 RLSYKNNKKMG

-2100 GKGNYT
+2100 GKGNYK

>member
-758 PAELDGYKVVGIG
+758 PAELDGYKVVGMG

-786 PDSVESIGN
+786 PDSVETIGDS
-795 QAFSGCANLS
+795 AFENCSNLLN
-805 SVQLPENEKFVT
+805 VQLPNSVT
-817 LSSRLF
+817 SIGYWAFRDCDRLKQI
-823 YECKKLKRV
+823 E
-832 KIPNSIISIKD
+832 
-843 NVFNNCESLEDVNL
+843 
-857 PNKLNSISY
+857 
-866 QVFMNVP
+866 
-873 ITKITI
+873 I
-879 PKSLETASGY
+879 PKSLETTEHNGLPPQSGVF
-889 YNGANICGAF
+889 YNCNNLKTIIFEDGITKIPQCLFANCTGIEEMQIPNTVTSIGMYAFFACENLRNIEIADTVTNIDEYAFGNCNKLSEVKLSKRVVSIGYRAFQNCDELKEIKIPKSLNTTGHYGLSEQGGIFHDCDNLKTVIFEEGITKIPQCLFANCNGIEEITIPNTIKMIESYAF
-899 YNCSTLKEVNFEEG
+899 YNCVNLK
-913 VTKIPSRLFAGCN
+913 
-926 GIEKI
+926 
-931 IVPNTVTNI
+931 
-940 EERAFEDCI
+940 
-949 NLEKAEIPDSVTSMG
+949 
-964 NNVFQDC
+964 
-971 EKLADVDL
+971 
-979 PNRLVTIG
+979 
-987 YQVFTNVPITK
+987 
-998 ITIPK
+998 
-1003 SLETASGYYNGAN
+1003 
-1016 ICGAFYNCST
+1016 
-1026 LKEVNFEEG
+1026 
-1035 VTKIPSRLFA
+1035 
-1045 GCNGIEKIIV
+1045 
-1055 PNTVT
+1055 
-1060 NIEERAF
+1060 
-1067 EDCINLEKA
+1067 
-1076 EIPDSVTS
+1076 
-1084 MGNNVF
+1084 
-1090 QDCEKLAD
+1090 
-1098 VDLPNRLVTIGYQV
+1098 
-1112 FTNVPITKITIP
+1112 
-1124 KSLETASGYY
+1124 
-1134 NGANIC
+1134 
-1140 GAFYNCSTLKE
+1140 
-1151 VNFEERVTKIP
+1151 
-1162 SRLFAGCNGI
+1162 
-1172 EKIVVPNTVT
+1172 
-1182 NVEERAFEDCINL
+1182 
-1195 EKIEIPDSVI
+1195 
-1205 NIGDY
+1205 
-1210 VFKDCEKLDNIIIP
+1210 NIIIP
-1224 DTVTKIGQGTYS
+1224 TGVESISEYAFGNNSALLEVDIPDTITKIGQGTFS

-1256 MFQDCTSLITI
+1256 MFQDCTSLTAIN
-1267 DLPTTITAIK
+1267 LPETITAIK
-1277 QNAFKN
+1277 QNAFQN

-1292 ENITTI
+1292 ENVITI
-1298 ENASFD
+1298 ESAAFD
-1304 NCTNLAT
+1304 NCANLAAI
-1311 VNFNNNLKTI
+1311 NFNNNLKTI

-1329 DALSEIMIPNN
+1329 DALTEIIIPDN
-1340 VATIGNYAFQDS
+1340 VSTIGDYAFQDS
-1352 DALTTVKISDS
+1352 DILTTAIISDS
-1363 VTTIGQYIFEHCD
+1363 VTTIGQYIFAHCD
-1376 ALKDV
+1376 VLKDV
-1381 KLGSGLTKIPLY
+1381 KLGTGLTKIPLY

-1398 PELQKI
+1398 PKLQKI

-1420 CTKLTEVI
+1420 CTKLTEVTV
-1428 IPRGTTTISASAF
+1428 PRGTTTISTSAF

-1465 ATFVNR
+1465 ASFVNR
-1471 EVNAEDITLGSTSL
+1471 EVNATDVTLNSTAL
-1485 SMITGAKHTLVMN
+1485 SMITGAKHTLVIN

-1527 AKAVGTAT
+1527 ANAVGTAT

-1568 AFEEYLLT
+1568 AFEEYILT
-1576 AMVSPSNAADKSIVW
+1576 ATVSPSDAADKSIVW
-1591 ASSDEA
+1591 ASSDES
-1597 VVSVTQKGK
+1597 VVSVTQGGK
-1606 VCAVSKGT
+1606 VCAVSKGS
-1614 AAITATAKDGSGK
+1614 AVITATSKDGSGK

-1773 STEENSTE
+1773 STEEN
-1781 ETSTEENSTEE
+1781 STEENSTEE

-2039 TRLSDN
+2039 TRLSDD